1 MDPMLLWLWCR
12 PAAATLIQ
20 PLAWEIP
27 YATGAVL
34 KEKKKNPKNKKSDLL
49 FPLEGTGER
58 ERECVCV
65 CVWQWRFRLLGTVW

>member
-1 MDPMLLWLWCR
+1 MLLWLWCR

-34 KEKKKNPKNKKSDLL
+34 KEKKTQKTKKVTCS
-49 FPLEGTGER
+49 FPWRGQER
-58 ERECVCV
+58 ERERVCVCV
-65 CVWQWRFRLLGTVW
+65 CVCGSGDLGS

>member
-1 MDPMLLWLWCR
+1 MLLWLWCR

-34 KEKKKNPKNKKSDLL
+34 KEKKNPKNKKSDLL

-58 ERECVCV
+58 ERERVCVCV
-65 CVWQWRFRLLGTVW
+65 CVAVAI